1 MANPHI
7 VDAWL
12 TNQQLQRLEDY
23 LKRGRPFASVSR
35 TYENSPAQ
43 SYRCTGRSR
52 IIVGT
57 AILNCLSLLDD
68 FDEYYKTLFRTGYD
82 PTSILALQTWL
93 NAIDEAWPNLALNE
107 VLKAGRSY
115 VKFHIL
121 FSVSA
126 IFAAINEEPTQV
138 VEPSATLKAAQ
149 NPGDVLPL
157 AANCLENAL
166 QDALNKA
173 QIGGKVF
180 SPQNWLKNNASVQGE
195 MLVAGTIASMLPG
208 FPNGKALLDL
218 MRVPAGDL
226 ANRWAA
232 E

>member
-57 AILNCLSLLDD
+57 AILNRISLLDD

-107 VLKAGRSY
+107 VLKAGRLCEIPY
-115 VKFHIL
+115 PF
-121 FSVSA
+121 FSFCNLCRDQQGADTSSRA
-126 IFAAINEEPTQV
+126 ERYPGGRAEP
-138 VEPSATLKAAQ
+138 
-149 NPGDVLPL
+149 
-157 AANCLENAL
+157 
-166 QDALNKA
+166 
-173 QIGGKVF
+173 
-180 SPQNWLKNNASVQGE
+180 
-195 MLVAGTIASMLPG
+195 
-208 FPNGKALLDL
+208 
-218 MRVPAGDL
+218 R
-226 ANRWAA
+226 
-232 E
+232 